1 MIRVIIAVAIAALA
15 ISFLW
20 NVRKMPPHKQRA
32 GYIKFFVGIAVLTVL
47 FLTLTGRM
55 HWLGAAIT
63 GAFVFLRQVMPWLIR
78 ALPFINK
85 VRQQTKA
92 QQGKSSIQTAHLSA
106 TLDHTTGLIHGEI
119 IAGPHKDW
127 LLSELSLD
135 DLHSLLTHY
144 REEDEE
150 SAELLQAYVDQR
162 TQSAEEDAQERGEA
176 QQEASASSSRSEALA
191 TLGLSEGATE
201 EAIVAAHRS
210 LIQKLHPDRGGND
223 FLAAKIN
230 QAKDILLND

>member
-85 VRQQTKA
+85 VRQQHKA

-106 TLDHTTGLIHGEI
+106 TLDHTTGLIEGEV

-127 LLSELSLD
+127 LLSELSLE

-144 REEDEE
+144 
-150 SAELLQAYVDQR
+150 
-162 TQSAEEDAQERGEA
+162 
-176 QQEASASSSRSEALA
+176 SEAVSYTHLR
-191 TLGLSEGATE
+191 
-201 EAIVAAHRS
+201 AHET
-210 LIQKLHPDRGGND
+210 
-223 FLAAKIN
+223 
-230 QAKDILLND
+230 